1 MDINLKKNMINNMI
15 APVVKNGLCTG
26 CGTCIALCP
35 EKCIELVKDTS
46 KGIYVAKLHKD
57 KCVMCGI
64 CLEVC
69 PGHEVDFKQLNIN
82 IFGKEPENILIGNYL
97 NCYSGYSND
106 YDLRYKSSSGGLV
119 TQLLI
124 FALNEGIINGVL
136 VTRMKKDYPLEP
148 EPFIART
155 KEEIM
160 EASKS
165 KYCPVPAN
173 IALKDILDSHEDEKF
188 AVVGLPCHIHGIR
201 KAEELNKKLKNKI
214 VLHLGLF
221 CHHSP
226 NFFATKHLLQRVKV
240 NPSDVIQLNYRG
252 DGWPGF
258 VKLHH
263 KNNELSLPNYV
274 GFVGMH
280 FFCPTRCLKC
290 SDGVCELADISFG
303 DAWLPEFSDDKIG
316 TSLIISKS
324 ERGEKIVDM
333 MMHRNVIKLEKI
345 NVERVVL
352 SQIEVL
358 HSKKKNITACKIFFK
373 NIPRYNNL
381 LKIDIIDYFF
391 IPYLFLSAYISS
403 NILLRRILSHMPIK
417 FMWSYGILYTYIR
430 HKKAKYDFRNY
441 LKFHKATKKKW

>member
-1 MDINLKKNMINNMI
+1 MINNTI
-15 APVVKNGLCTG
+15 TPVVKNGLCTG

-35 EKCIELVKDTS
+35 EKCIELATDET
-46 KGIYVAKLHKD
+46 KGIYVAKLDD
-57 KCVMCGI
+57 KKCTVCGI
-64 CLEVC
+64 CLKVC
-69 PGHEVDFKQLNIN
+69 PGHEVDFKQLNLN

-97 NCYSGYSND
+97 NCYIGYSTN

-136 VTRMKKDYPLEP
+136 VTRMKKDRPLEP

-155 KEEIM
+155 REEIID
-160 EASKS
+160 ASKS

-173 IALKDILDSHEDEKF
+173 IALTEILDSNEDEKF

-201 KAEELNKKLKNKI
+201 KAEELNKKLKDKI

-226 NFFATKHLLQRVKV
+226 NFFATKDLLQRVKV
-240 NPSDVIQLNYRG
+240 NPTNVIQLNYRG
-252 DGWPGF
+252 DGWPGC
-258 VKLHH
+258 VKIHH
-263 KNNELSLPNYV
+263 KNDDLLLPNYA

-280 FFCPTRCLKC
+280 FFCPTRCLMC
-290 SDGVCELADISFG
+290 SDGICELADISFG

-316 TSLIISKS
+316 TSMIISKS
-324 ERGEKIVDM
+324 EHGDKILDIM
-333 MMHRNVIKLEKI
+333 KHRNEIKLETI

-358 HSKKKNITACKIFFK
+358 HSKKKSIAASKMFFK
-373 NIPRYNNL
+373 PIPLYNNL
-381 LKIDIIDYFF
+381 LKLDLLDYFF
-391 IPYLFLSAYISS
+391 ISYLYLSACISS
-403 NILLRRILSHMPIK
+403 NTLLRKILSYMPMK
-417 FMWSYGILYTYIR
+417 FLWSYGIPYTYIR
-430 HKKAKYDFRNY
+430 HKKAKYDFRKY
-441 LKFHKATKKKW
+441 LEFHNTKKKRW